1 MVNIDIYTPTK
12 YGIIKKNIILLI
24 KNLEKELNFSIND
37 LQISII
43 DKQSLLKVNIEFLGH
58 NYDTDIITF
67 NYNENNVILEGEIL
81 ISYDMALENAKRFN
95 CSLNS
100 ELVRLIIHGIL
111 HLLGYNDIEKEERKI
126 MKRKENLY
134 VKMFENIKVVK

>member
-1 MVNIDIYTPTK
+1 MLNIDIYAPIK
-12 YGIIKKNIILLI
+12 YGIVKKNIILLLD
-24 KNLEKELNFSIND
+24 NLKKELNFTIND

-43 DKQSLLKVNIEFLGH
+43 DKESLLKINIEFLGH

-100 ELVRLIIHGIL
+100 ELIRLIIHGIL
-111 HLLGYNDIEKEERKI
+111 HLLGYNDIEKEEKKI

-134 VKMFENIKVVK
+134 VKMFEYIKIVK